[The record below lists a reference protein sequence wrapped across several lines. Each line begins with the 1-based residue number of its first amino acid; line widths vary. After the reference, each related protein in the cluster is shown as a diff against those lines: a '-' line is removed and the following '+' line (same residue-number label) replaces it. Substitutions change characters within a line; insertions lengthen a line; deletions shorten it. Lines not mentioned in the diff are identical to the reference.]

1 MLQRVYML
9 IRMSQEFHFNR
20 DRKFEA
26 CREKMEDNEKG
37 GEKTGEKTGE
47 KSWLRKLPISWME

>member
-26 CREKMEDNEKG
+26 CRENMEDNEKG
-37 GEKTGEKTGE
+37 GEKTGE